1 MDAFDAVRE
10 SAHALHAASL
20 ARGADF
26 LRPDNVVKIAA
37 EVLDIEVHEL
47 PAGDPG
53 LRGTLANYD
62 AQSLMIC
69 CSNEGSAIDRA
80 LLVAHELGHARLH
93 AGETRCE
100 EHDIDAAATLEQ
112 APVGLERVADYG
124 ARERR
129 ELHAN
134 IFARELV
141 FPMTMARRL
150 FLEDG
155 MSAEQIAARTGLG
168 QRLVRQQILDAV
180 LLPRAPADANVATVE
195 RPPDESQVIA
205 AHHVGTA
212 FNLQAG
218 PGTGKTRTLIER
230 VRWLIE
236 HGADPASILVLTFS
250 NRAAG
255 ELSERFASA
264 VPDAATQIWTGT
276 FHAFGLDLFRRH
288 YDRLG
293 RSNNPR
299 LFDRSDAIA
308 ALQDVLP
315 TLALEHYRN
324 LWNPAYSLREI
335 LDGISRAKDELTD
348 CVRYQQLAS
357 EMLAK
362 AVDAPQR
369 AAAEK
374 CLEIAQVYER
384 YETVLREQDAV
395 DFGDL
400 VMRPT
405 LLLESDPSLGARL
418 AERHRHILV
427 DEFQDVN
434 RASARLLKALS
445 GSAERLWVVGDAR
458 QSIYRFRGASPAN
471 LQLFNQDFNGKAGS
485 LAVSY
490 RSTDQL
496 VETICG
502 VAANLKASEH
512 QLPLKLR
519 AARGAGPAKP
529 EIRVFSDP
537 HAEAAGVVASIR
549 ELESKGV
556 RLRDQA
562 ILCRSNARLVT
573 FAAAL
578 EQSGIPV
585 LHLGSLFERDD
596 VRDLL
601 ALLSLSV
608 DRFAAGLVRVGGWPR
623 YGLTLQDVYIATK
636 WVREDGRAPLDGLAA
651 CAEEADGLS
660 ERGTAGLKQLAADL
674 DELTQSERPWDFLC
688 TYLLDRTD
696 AVREVA
702 ADTSIA
708 GRMKAIAI
716 WQFLN
721 FAQVPTFN
729 GVGSPVRRLLDRV
742 RELVLQAEERGL
754 REVPD
759 CALHLDAVRLMT
771 VHASKGLEFEAV
783 HLPALTNRSFP
794 SARRDRCPLPAG
806 MVAGSGGLSAAEQA
820 KADHD
825 AEEECLFFVALSRA
839 KTYARLYRHETTE
852 SGTKSGPSR
861 FLTWLNALGVPEIR
875 PSPAS
880 TAPVAASRTVRI
892 IRAAA
897 FHPDD
902 AELVQYE
909 ACPLRYFYTH
919 VLRLGPARR
928 QTAFSRTH
936 ACVRALLTWYTN
948 DASAASATPETLQEK
963 LTEIWAAHGPTD
975 HAFEA
980 EYRALATRISDR
992 LHELAP
998 AGTRSDA
1005 TAITLT
1011 FPSGKV
1017 IVRPH
1022 QVGRGAGGRH
1032 FIRRLNT
1039 GKEHAKEFDRL
1050 EYTVYRLA
1058 ADQVGATLEA
1068 VFFTS
1073 GERKPVS
1080 ITATKL
1086 NNRKDTITLLLDQLG
1101 RGAFPPEPNAVT
1113 CPNCPHFFICDS
1125 VPTGDVTIQ

>member
-1 MDAFDAVRE
+1 M
-10 SAHALHAASL
+10 
-20 ARGADF
+20 
-26 LRPDNVVKIAA
+26 AA
-37 EVLDIEVHEL
+37 EVLDMEVHEL

-53 LRGTLANYD
+53 LRGALAYYD
-62 AQSLMIC
+62 AQALTIC
-69 CSNEGSAIDRA
+69 CSNAGNAIDRA
-80 LLVAHELGHARLH
+80 LLVAHELGHAQLH

-100 EHDIDAAATLEQ
+100 EHDIDTAATIEQ
-112 APVGLERVADYG
+112 APVGLERVTDYG

-134 IFARELV
+134 VFARELV
-141 FPMTMARRL
+141 FPMPIARQL
-150 FLEDG
+150 FLADCL
-155 MSAEQIAARTGLG
+155 SAEQIAERTGLS
-168 QRLVRQQILDAV
+168 QHLVRQQILDAV
-180 LLPRAPADANVATVE
+180 LLPKAQAEEATAIDVH
-195 RPPDESQVIA
+195 PPDESQVIA
-205 AHHVGTA
+205 AHHVGAA

-218 PGTGKTRTLIER
+218 PGTGKTRTLVER

-236 HGADPASILVLTFS
+236 QDVDPATILVLTFS
-250 NRAAG
+250 NRAAR
-255 ELSERFASA
+255 ELSDRFASA
-264 VPDAATQIWTGT
+264 TPDAARKIWTGT
-276 FHAFGLDLFRRH
+276 FHAFGLELFRRY

-315 TLALEHYRN
+315 TLALTHYRN
-324 LWNPAYSLREI
+324 LWNPAYALREI

-348 CVRYQQLAS
+348 YAPYAQLAAR
-357 EMLAK
+357 MLAN
-362 AVDAPQR
+362 ASDPAQR
-369 AAAEK
+369 TAAEK

-384 YETVLREQDAV
+384 YEAVLRDEDAV

-405 LLLESDPSLGARL
+405 LLLESDPALRAQL
-418 AERHRHILV
+418 TERHRYILV

-471 LQLFNQDFNGKAGS
+471 LQLFSQDFNGEAGS

-496 VETICG
+496 VGAICD
-502 VAANLKASEH
+502 VASHLKASEH

-519 AARGAGPAKP
+519 AARGRGPAKP
-529 EIRVFSDP
+529 EIRVFADP
-537 HAEAAGVVASIR
+537 QSEAAGVVASIR
-549 ELESKGV
+549 ELQAHGV

-562 ILCRSNARLVT
+562 ILCRSNARLVR

-578 EQSGIPV
+578 EASGIPV

-608 DRFAAGLVRVGGWPR
+608 DRFGAGLVRVGGWPR
-623 YGLTLQDVYIATK
+623 YGLTLQDVYHATK
-636 WVREDGRAPLDGLAA
+636 WVREAGLAPLAGLAT
-651 CAEEADGLS
+651 CAERANLS
-660 ERGTAGLKQLAADL
+660 EGGAAGLKQLAADL
-674 DELTQSERPWDFLC
+674 EGLTQSQWPWDFLC

-696 AVREVA
+696 VLREVA

-721 FAQVPTFN
+721 FAQVPTFG

-783 HLPALTNRSFP
+783 HLPALTNRAFP
-794 SARRDRCPLPAG
+794 SAARARCPLPTG

-839 KTYARLYRHETTE
+839 KTYARLYRHEATD

-861 FLTWLNALGVPEIR
+861 FLPWLSPLGVPELR
-875 PSPAS
+875 PINAS
-880 TAPVAASRTVRI
+880 LPVAMPRTVRV

-897 FHPDD
+897 IYPDD
-902 AELVQYE
+902 GELVQY
-909 ACPLRYFYTH
+909 ATCPLRYFYTH
-919 VLRLGPARR
+919 VLRLGTARR
-928 QTAFSRTH
+928 QTAFSRAHT
-936 ACVRALLTWYTN
+936 CLRELLTWYTT
-948 DASAASATPETLQEK
+948 DASAANATPETLQEK

-975 HAFEA
+975 HALEA
-980 EYRALATRISDR
+980 EYRALTSGIADR
-992 LHELAP
+992 AHVVAP
-998 AGTRSDA
+998 AGTPYA
-1005 TAITLT
+1005 AAEILLT
-1011 FPSGKV
+1011 FPTGTV
-1017 IVRPH
+1017 RVRPH
-1022 QVGRGAGGRH
+1022 QVGRDAGGRS
-1032 FIRRLNT
+1032 FMRRLNT
-1039 GKEHAKEFDRL
+1039 GKERASEFDRL
-1050 EYTVYRLA
+1050 EYTLYGLA
-1058 ADQVGATLEA
+1058 AEQIGAALEA

-1080 ITATKL
+1080 ITPQKL
-1086 NNRKDTITLLLDQLG
+1086 SNRKDKITHYLDQLD
-1101 RGAFPPEPNAVT
+1101 RGAFPPEPDAVT
-1113 CPNCPHFFICDS
+1113 CPNCPHFFVCDS
-1125 VPTGDVTIQ
+1125 VPTGDVTIG